1 VRTRVPPTWRWPV
14 AHLSPHVH
22 RAGCCRDFV
31 FCAPSALTGP
41 MVAPPR
47 AGSTGPSR
55 RPTPTRSR
63 SNGRS
68 SSATKRSIAVQAQRP
83 DLPAARR
90 RRPSPPARRP
100 RNMGRRKLQRWIN
113 GTRPRERARVCA
125 AEPSVCSRMC
135 DLLRAVV
142 AAHFLNQ
149 GVEMAH
155 DAEIDPSDFAINVEW
170 RYVAAG
176 APHLLGHACL
186 TVSMLVGA
194 LCVPGLACRSCSC
207 QKTQTFWR
215 SSGLVLSRCLANRS
229 RNLRKS
235 PVLPLTPLSR
245 VCACVC

>member
-1 VRTRVPPTWRWPV
+1 MCCRGNHALSMCSRAWSQPWPLSRQPQRGARLPEALVRTRVPPTWRWPV

-22 RAGCCRDFV
+22 RAGCCRDCV

-125 AEPSVCSRMC
+125 AEPSVAHGCVTCSGR
-135 DLLRAVV
+135 LWQL
-142 AAHFLNQ
+142 
-149 GVEMAH
+149 
-155 DAEIDPSDFAINVEW
+155 IS
-170 RYVAAG
+170 
-176 APHLLGHACL
+176 
-186 TVSMLVGA
+186 
-194 LCVPGLACRSCSC
+194 
-207 QKTQTFWR
+207 
-215 SSGLVLSRCLANRS
+215 
-229 RNLRKS
+229 
-235 PVLPLTPLSR
+235 
-245 VCACVC
+245 